1 MKEIIIKRLKED
13 YRGILERKENGWT
26 KEELT
31 NYTAG
36 VSNSLFDLIN
46 DLQYNDIISKEEAEE
61 IEEVFSNTID
71 TLTF

>member
-1 MKEIIIKRLKED
+1 MKAIIIKRLKED
-13 YRGILERKENGWT
+13 YKGILERKENGWT
-26 KEELT
+26 KEELV

-46 DLQYNDIISKEEAEE
+46 DLQGGGFITDKEAEE

-71 TLTF
+71 TLEF

>member
-31 NYTAG
+31 SYTAG

-46 DLQYNDIISKEEAEE
+46 DLQDNDIISKEDSEE

-71 TLTF
+71 TLEF